1 MQLGQFMGMIV
12 RLQHVVG
19 VIVLVPLFACRMVVA
34 MAVLMRVRMN
44 VRMRMLMAVKLGAV
58 TMFMPVGMGVP
69 VRVLMPVLVT
79 PSHGSVSFA
88 CVRSLFG
95 FAPQPFPYS
104 PFH

>member
-1 MQLGQFMGMIV
+1 
-12 RLQHVVG
+12 
-19 VIVLVPLFACRMVVA
+19 
-34 MAVLMRVRMN
+34 
-44 VRMRMLMAVKLGAV
+44 
-58 TMFMPVGMGVP
+58 
-69 VRVLMPVLVT
+69 VLMPVLVT